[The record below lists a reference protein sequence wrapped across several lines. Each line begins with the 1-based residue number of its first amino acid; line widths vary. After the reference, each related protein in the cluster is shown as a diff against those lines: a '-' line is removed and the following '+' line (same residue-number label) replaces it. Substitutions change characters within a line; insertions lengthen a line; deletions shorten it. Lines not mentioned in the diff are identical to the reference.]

1 VRQRKVAS
9 PRQGTAPITLGL
21 SPDLRD
27 SLKQLSAARKAATVA
42 ASKPKF
48 IGGIVDTAI
57 ADLAEALRDGEAI
70 SFVPTPRSSTGRT
83 ALKVSAKAHRTA
95 QKASE
100 AADVKLADFVRTA
113 ISLYVRS
120 HIREI
125 DQKVKAARHR
135 SRK

>member
-1 VRQRKVAS
+1 MRQRKVAS
-9 PRQGTAPITLGL
+9 PRPGTAPITLGL

-27 SLKQLSAARKAATVA
+27 SLKLLSAARKVA
-42 ASKPKF
+42 PTASGKPKF
-48 IGGIVDTAI
+48 IGGIVDAAI
-57 ADLAEALRDGEAI
+57 AELAELLKKGEAV
-70 SFVPTPRSSTGRT
+70 SFIPTPRSSTGRT
-83 ALKVSAKAHRTA
+83 ALKASAKAHRTA

-125 DQKVKAARHR
+125 DQKTKTSRHR
-135 SRK
+135 GRK